1 MSDPAPFT
9 QPPDTLREKA
19 LALSRDQREAYWM
32 PFSSNRQ
39 FKDDPRWIVGAEGAH
54 LIDTDGRRLFDSL
67 SGLWCTPF
75 GHGRPEIVEAVSR
88 QIAEL
93 DYSPAFQFAQP
104 LAFELANRLTALTPD
119 GLDHAFFVNSGSDA
133 ADTSLKMA
141 RAYWRMKGQP
151 GKTKLV
157 GRSRSY
163 HGVNLGG
170 TSLGGIGG
178 NRKLY
183 GQLVDADHLPHT
195 LLPENAFSRGE
206 PALGGVELADALE
219 ELVALHD
226 ASNIAAVIVE
236 PMAGSTGVLPPPKGY
251 LTRLR
256 ALCDKHDILLI
267 FDEVITGF
275 GRLGT
280 PFAADYF
287 GVTPDIMNL
296 AKALTNGTV
305 PMGAVVASGE
315 IYRTFMDNGG
325 PEYAVEFPHG
335 YTYSSH
341 PVACAAA
348 IACIDIFEN
357 DGMAE
362 RARSLASH
370 LENALHGLKG
380 LPHVVDIRNIGL
392 AGAIQ
397 LEAYPGEP
405 ARRPYE
411 VGLKL
416 WEKGVYIRWGGD
428 TLQFAPPFVCEPSDI
443 EQLCATVGEVLKAS
457 S

>member
-1 MSDPAPFT
+1 M
-9 QPPDTLREKA
+9 
-19 LALSRDQREAYWM
+19 
-32 PFSSNRQ
+32 
-39 FKDDPRWIVGAEGAH
+39 
-54 LIDTDGRRLFDSL
+54 
-67 SGLWCTPF
+67 
-75 GHGRPEIVEAVSR
+75 
-88 QIAEL
+88 
-93 DYSPAFQFAQP
+93 
-104 LAFELANRLTALTPD
+104 
-119 GLDHAFFVNSGSDA
+119 
-133 ADTSLKMA
+133 
-141 RAYWRMKGQP
+141 
-151 GKTKLV
+151 
-157 GRSRSY
+157 
-163 HGVNLGG
+163 
-170 TSLGGIGG
+170 
-178 NRKLY
+178 
-183 GQLVDADHLPHT
+183 
-195 LLPENAFSRGE
+195 
-206 PALGGVELADALE
+206 
-219 ELVALHD
+219 ALHD

-251 LTRLR
+251 LARLR

-275 GRLGT
+275 GRLGA

-305 PMGAVVASGE
+305 PMGAVVASRE

-348 IACIDIFEN
+348 IASIDILEKN
-357 DGMAE
+357 SMAE
-362 RARSLASH
+362 RASKLAPR
-370 LENALHGLKG
+370 LEDALHGFRD

-405 ARRPYE
+405 ARRPAE
-411 VGLKL
+411 LGMKL

-428 TLQFAPPFVCEPSDI
+428 TLQFAPPFISEPDDI
-443 EQLCATVGEVLKAS
+443 DQLCATVAEVLKTS
-457 S
+457 P

>member
-1 MSDPAPFT
+1 MPFT
-9 QPPDTLREKA
+9 
-19 LALSRDQREAYWM
+19 
-32 PFSSNRQ
+32 SNRH

-54 LIDTDGRRLFDSL
+54 LIDADGRRLFDSL

-75 GHGRPEIVEAVSR
+75 GHGRTEIVDAVSR
-88 QIAEL
+88 QMAEL

-151 GKTKLV
+151 GKTKLI
-157 GRSRSY
+157 GRARSY

-206 PALGGVELADALE
+206 PAQGGVELADALE

-251 LTRLR
+251 LARLR

-305 PMGAVVASGE
+305 PMGAVVAGSE

-335 YTYSSH
+335 YTYSAH

-348 IACIDIFEN
+348 IASIDIFEN

-362 RARSLASH
+362 RAGNLAPH
-370 LENALHGLKG
+370 LENGLHGLKG

-392 AGAIQ
+392 AGACSWKPT
-397 LEAYPGEP
+397 PGSL
-405 ARRPYE
+405 RGDRM
-411 VGLKL
+411 
-416 WEKGVYIRWGGD
+416 RW
-428 TLQFAPPFVCEPSDI
+428 V
-443 EQLCATVGEVLKAS
+443 
-457 S
+457 